1 MADQFSLL
9 PSDAPMLEMIRVKET
24 VCIQDLI
31 SGLGVTATAVRQRL
45 DRLMKAELVER
56 TSTSHGR
63 GRPAHVYSLTKKGQ
77 RVGGNNFQN
86 LALALWKE
94 IRGIKEPHVRRG
106 LMARIGSG
114 LADGYR
120 EHVTA
125 TTPYDRLCETA
136 SAMKK
141 SDLSCEVTIEA
152 TGFPVFISH
161 SCPYPELAE
170 QDRSIC
176 SAERFML
183 EELAGTSVQL
193 SECRLDGG
201 SCCKFTTS

>member
-1 MADQFSLL
+1 VNASSPL
-9 PSDAPMLEMIRVKET
+9 PSDTPMLEMIRVKKT
-24 VCIQDLI
+24 VCIQDLV
-31 SGLGVTATAVRQRL
+31 SGLGVTATAIRQRL

-56 TSTSHGR
+56 TTTSHGR
-63 GRPAHVYSLTKKGQ
+63 GRPAHVYSLSEKGE
-77 RVGGNNFQN
+77 RAGGNNFQN

-94 IRGIKEPHVRRG
+94 LRNIREPQVRRG

-120 EHVTA
+120 DHVTA
-125 TTPYDRLCETA
+125 DSPYERLCETA
-136 SAMKK
+136 SVMKK
-141 SDLSCEVTIEA
+141 SNLSCEVT
-152 TGFPVFISH
+152 TQTSGLPVFISH

-170 QDRSIC
+170 KDRAIC
-176 SAERFML
+176 SAERVML